1 MVPSVPGNDKRLISS
16 PPLIGVFYT
25 GTFILTGESVTGGFN
40 RSTVVVVQGAVRV
53 LPKGTFSRII
63 ILLLSKIKMN
73 FFDAAV
79 ILKYG

>member
-40 RSTVVVVQGAVRV
+40 RSTVVVVRGAVRAFHQGEV
-53 LPKGTFSRII
+53 LTA
-63 ILLLSKIKMN
+63 L
-73 FFDAAV
+73 
-79 ILKYG
+79 